1 MSKAV
6 NIDHEFN
13 IEKYSKLLSQAQ
25 GGRTQTKF
33 AKDCG
38 LSVAYICKHLNKRIN
53 KPPIPSTLKKIA
65 AVAANG
71 ITYED
76 LLDAAGYDVDKYGN
90 TDINTLSDSSSTIQE
105 LDFNKL
111 ATATITTAL
120 SNSNV
125 KWFVNGN
132 SISNNTY
139 YDMDIEL
146 QDCQITHWF
155 FKFITI
161 PSGSLS
167 TNKEA
172 FMECIYSHFGQLTLY
187 ADIHTKYSF
196 VTASSELYNLVK
208 SNPPTALATHISVI
222 LIDISTLS
230 IRKEE
235 YIKTALSDNNIHI
248 VSLK

>member
-1 MSKAV
+1 
-6 NIDHEFN
+6 
-13 IEKYSKLLSQAQ
+13 
-25 GGRTQTKF
+25 
-33 AKDCG
+33 
-38 LSVAYICKHLNKRIN
+38 
-53 KPPIPSTLKKIA
+53 
-65 AVAANG
+65 
-71 ITYED
+71 
-76 LLDAAGYDVDKYGN
+76 
-90 TDINTLSDSSSTIQE
+90 
-105 LDFNKL
+105 
-111 ATATITTAL
+111 
-120 SNSNV
+120 
-125 KWFVNGN
+125 
-132 SISNNTY
+132 
-139 YDMDIEL
+139 MDIEL

-167 TNKEA
+167 TKRCFYGMYIFSFWA
-172 FMECIYSHFGQLTLY
+172 TYFICRYSYKIF
-187 ADIHTKYSF
+187 F